1 MSYFSS
7 IEFPQL
13 IYDFFILKD
22 ILEVNKINK
31 KLYNETCQIK
41 LQSNFI

>member
-13 IYDFFILKD
+13 IFDFFTLID
-22 ILEVNKINK
+22 IIDVNKINK
-31 KLYNETCQIK
+31 KLRNETCQIK